1 MSAMQTSIDVPLQ
14 PPPPSPDGPGARLR
28 AAREA
33 SGLSLD
39 QVAQQLKLAPRQVKA
54 LEDEDFGK
62 LPGRTFARG
71 FVRNYARLLNLEAD
85 DLLALMPDAAHAPA
99 LGSPALH
106 STSTTMGELPT
117 ATVTRPN
124 FMRWLIPLVLVA
136 SIVGAAAY
144 EWYRGGLVAP
154 GDVSHT
160 VASAPQVDPQLPAPP
175 ATPPA
180 PATGTSSTL
189 LPNPLAAEGQ
199 AIEPSPVPEA
209 RDASPATAAPAAA
222 PEAAAT
228 PAPLVLAY
236 RGPSWTEV
244 RDRTGQLL
252 IARMFAAGSEQSIR
266 GTPPFE
272 VVIGNARAVTL
283 TYQGK
288 PIDLGRYTRQN
299 VARLRLS

>member
-180 PATGTSSTL
+180 PATGMSSTL

-199 AIEPSPVPEA
+199 AIEPSPVPET
-209 RDASPATAAPAAA
+209 RDASPATAAPAAP

-288 PIDLGRYTRQN
+288 PIDLSRYTRQN

>member
-1 MSAMQTSIDVPLQ
+1 MSATQVGIEALQ

-117 ATVTRPN
+117 ATVTLPD

-189 LPNPLAAEGQ
+189 LPNPLTAEGQ

-288 PIDLGRYTRQN
+288 PIDLSRYTRQN

>member
-1 MSAMQTSIDVPLQ
+1 MDEAGDADHHTAAGGPVSRALYRTQAGGQAGGAVVRNAAAQSLSGFRRNQSHHHRGLRMTAAQDQLPNDVDGLPVAASA
-14 PPPPSPDGPGARLR
+14 GPGARLR

-33 SGLSLD
+33 AGLSLD

-54 LEDEDFGK
+54 LEDESFGE
-62 LPGRTFARG
+62 LPGRTFSRG

-199 AIEPSPVPEA
+199 AIEP
-209 RDASPATAAPAAA
+209 
-222 PEAAAT
+222 
-228 PAPLVLAY
+228 
-236 RGPSWTEV
+236 
-244 RDRTGQLL
+244 
-252 IARMFAAGSEQSIR
+252 
-266 GTPPFE
+266 
-272 VVIGNARAVTL
+272 
-283 TYQGK
+283 
-288 PIDLGRYTRQN
+288 
-299 VARLRLS
+299 

>member
-199 AIEPSPVPEA
+199 AIEPSPVPET

-288 PIDLGRYTRQN
+288 PIDLSRYTRQN